1 VQSEFE
7 SNADPAF
14 PRDLCLCLLAV
25 IHTILAMNQGLPCRP
40 QHLLGAKLN
49 RPRTSEFYRRFTMC
63 NTVGVAKRVDLES
76 ISEDIATLVKQLGK
90 EVEGNV
96 QASELRKIET
106 KVQKIIKG

>member
-1 VQSEFE
+1 
-7 SNADPAF
+7 
-14 PRDLCLCLLAV
+14 
-25 IHTILAMNQGLPCRP
+25 
-40 QHLLGAKLN
+40 
-49 RPRTSEFYRRFTMC
+49 MC

-90 EVEGNV
+90 EVGGNV